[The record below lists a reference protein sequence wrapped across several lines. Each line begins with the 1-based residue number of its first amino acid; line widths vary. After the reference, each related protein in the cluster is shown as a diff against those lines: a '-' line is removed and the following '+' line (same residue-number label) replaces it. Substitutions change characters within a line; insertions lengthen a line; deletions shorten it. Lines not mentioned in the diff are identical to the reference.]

1 MIPKYNAV
9 SYSEIEKIYAAVEN
23 NFNMPDVGKLNTCVC
38 FGLEIINFTNSHTC
52 SFSYPYLKICRSGF

>member
-23 NFNMPDVGKLNTCVC
+23 NFNMPDVGKLHTCVC
-38 FGLEIINFTNSHTC
+38 FGLEIINFTNSHT
-52 SFSYPYLKICRSGF
+52 